1 MKNGKDFSLYQDNI
15 HLNQQGWTIFGT
27 FIRQHSDSIIGIQ
40 RRNNKVS
47 GEIDIIVIDTDDE
60 PTGSKSHR
68 RQHFQHERFT
78 GRSQRAGGSHTFQ
91 QPHQPYLN
99 NMNRNSQK
107 INRN

>member
-78 GRSQRAGGSHTFQ
+78 GRSQRAGGSHTVQ
-91 QPHQPYLN
+91 QPHQPYPN